1 MGSNHFYQQ
10 QSSRIAP
17 GDAEDEVKSSEES
30 KGTAASFNACSMD
43 AIKTFQDPATEFWQR
58 TLLLNTFIIACTL
71 SRKLSRSFKLPRRKK
86 LAGFKLFKWAF
97 FIYVLLVIL
106 WLLLLLLLLL

>member
-10 QSSRIAP
+10 QSSRVAP

-43 AIKTFQDPATEFWQR
+43 AIK
-58 TLLLNTFIIACTL
+58 NI
-71 SRKLSRSFKLPRRKK
+71 SRSCYRI
-86 LAGFKLFKWAF
+86 LAKDFALEYFYNSLH
-97 FIYVLLVIL
+97 IV
-106 WLLLLLLLLL
+106 